1 MADLAIDVRG
11 LVKHYGST
19 MALDGLDLQVEAGT
33 VAGFLGPNGAGKS
46 TTIRILLGLHRA
58 SGGQAQVFGRDP
70 FRDAVELHRRL
81 AYVPGDVALWPRLT
95 GGQVIDLLLGLRGVR
110 NAPRREE
117 MIERFELDPTRRA
130 STYSKGNRQKVALVA
145 AFAAD
150 TDLLVLDEPTSG
162 LDPLM
167 EAQFQLCTRES
178 ADRGTTV
185 LLSSH
190 ILAEVQQLCDTVTIV
205 RSGRAV
211 LAGRLNELR
220 SVTRS
225 RLTAIVAAG
234 AEALHR
240 LEGVHDLAIDGDRV
254 TCTIDDAATAEVV
267 AAIAALRPSALTIE
281 PPSLEEL
288 FLRQYGASAETA

>member
-1 MADLAIDVRG
+1 MPDLAIDVRG

-19 MALDGLDLQVEAGT
+19 TALDGLDLQVETGT

-58 SGGQAQVFGRDP
+58 GGGRAEVFGRDP
-70 FRDAVELHRRL
+70 FRDAVDLHRRL

-95 GGQVIDLLLGLRGVR
+95 GGQVIDLLLGLRGIKD
-110 NAPRREE
+110 APRRAE

-167 EAQFQLCTRES
+167 EAEFQRCTRE
-178 ADRGTTV
+178 AAGRGATV

-205 RSGRAV
+205 RSGRTV
-211 LAGRLNELR
+211 LAGRLDELR

-225 RLTAIVAAG
+225 RLTATIASG
-234 AEALHR
+234 AEALGR
-240 LEGVHDLAIDGDRV
+240 LEGVHDLEVDGDRV
-254 TCTIDDAATAEVV
+254 VCTIEDAATAEVV
-267 AAIAALRPSALTIE
+267 GAVAALAPSALTIE

-288 FLRQYGASAETA
+288 FLRQYGAAEDA

>member
-1 MADLAIDVRG
+1 MTDLAIDVRG

-19 MALDGLDLQVEAGT
+19 TALDGLDLQVKTGT

-46 TTIRILLGLHRA
+46 TTIRILLGLHLA
-58 SGGQAQVFGRDP
+58 SGGHVEVFGRDP
-70 FRDAVELHRRL
+70 FRDAVDLHRRL
-81 AYVPGDVALWPRLT
+81 AYVPGDVTLWPRLT
-95 GGQVIDLLLGLRGVR
+95 GGQVVDLLLGLRGISS
-110 NAPRREE
+110 APRRAE

-167 EAQFQLCTRES
+167 EAQFQQCTREA

-211 LAGRLNELR
+211 LAGRLDELR

-225 RLTAIVAAG
+225 RLTATVAGG
-234 AEALHR
+234 AEVLGR

-254 TCTIDDAATAEVV
+254 VCTIDDVATAEVV
-267 AAIAALRPSALTIE
+267 GAVAALRPSALTIE

-288 FLRQYGASAETA
+288 FLRQYGASEPA

>member
-1 MADLAIDVRG
+1 MTDLAIDARG
-11 LVKHYGST
+11 LVKRYGST
-19 MALDGLDLQVEAGT
+19 TALDGLDLQVETGT

-58 SGGQAQVFGRDP
+58 SGGRAEVFGRDP
-70 FRDAVELHRRL
+70 FHDAVDLHRRL
-81 AYVPGDVALWPRLT
+81 AYVPGDVTLWPRLT
-95 GGQVIDLLLGLRGVR
+95 GGQVVDLLLGLRGVK
-110 NAPRREE
+110 NAPRRAE

-130 STYSKGNRQKVALVA
+130 SSYSKGNRQKVALVA

-167 EAQFQLCTRES
+167 EAQFQQCTREA

-211 LAGRLNELR
+211 LSGRLDELR

-225 RLTAIVAAG
+225 RLTATVAGG
-234 AEALHR
+234 AEALGR
-240 LEGVHDLAIDGDRV
+240 LAGVHDLAIDGDQV
-254 TCTIDDAATAEVV
+254 VCTIDDAATAEVV
-267 AAIAALRPSALTIE
+267 AAVAALRPSALTIE

-288 FLRQYGASAETA
+288 FLRQYGASEPA

>member
-19 MALDGLDLQVEAGT
+19 TALDGLDLRVETGT

-46 TTIRILLGLHRA
+46 TTIKILLGLHRA

-81 AYVPGDVALWPRLT
+81 AYVPGDVTLWPRLT

-145 AFAAD
+145 AFAVD

-167 EAQFQLCTRES
+167 EAQFQQCTRES
-178 ADRGTTV
+178 AERGTTV

-211 LAGRLNELR
+211 LAGRLDELR

-225 RLTAIVAAG
+225 RLTATVAAG
-234 AEALHR
+234 AEALGR
-240 LEGVHDLAIDGDRV
+240 LDGVHDLVIAGDRV
-254 TCTIDDAATAEVV
+254 TCTIDDAAMAQVV
-267 AAIAALRPSALTIE
+267 GAVAALRPSALTIE

-288 FLRQYGASAETA
+288 FLRQYGASVEPA